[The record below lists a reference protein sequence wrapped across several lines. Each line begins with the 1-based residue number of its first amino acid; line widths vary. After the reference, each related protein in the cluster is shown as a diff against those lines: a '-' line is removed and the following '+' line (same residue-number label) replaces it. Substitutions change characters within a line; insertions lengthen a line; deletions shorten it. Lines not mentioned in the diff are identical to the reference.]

1 MSIGENI
8 RTRREA
14 LGMTREELAEK
25 TEISFSQLSKIERN
39 EQKNPTIQSII
50 SISTALNCSVDELIY
65 NQNSS
70 DTNYL
75 INVIKKLPEKDQE
88 TIKKITKGMNLI
100 NQAENMLTEKDAKRS

>member
-1 MSIGENI
+1 MAIGDNI

-25 TEISFSQLSKIERN
+25 TQISFSQLSKIERN

-50 SISTALNCSVDELIY
+50 AISTALNCSVDELIY
-65 NQNSS
+65 NKKST

-75 INVIKKLPEKDQE
+75 IKVINNLPLEDQEVIKK
-88 TIKKITKGMNLI
+88 ISKGMSLI
-100 NQAENMLTEKDAKRS
+100 NQAEEMLNKNQ

>member
-1 MSIGENI
+1 MAICDNI

-25 TEISFSQLSKIERN
+25 THIYHSLNYLKIERN

-50 SISTALNCSVDELIY
+50 AISTALNCSVDELIY
-65 NQNSS
+65 NKKST

-75 INVIKKLPEKDQE
+75 IKVINNLPLEDQEVIKK
-88 TIKKITKGMNLI
+88 ISKGMSLI
-100 NQAENMLTEKDAKRS
+100 NQAEEMLKKNQ

>member
-8 RTRREA
+8 RTRRES

-50 SISTALNCSVDELIY
+50 SICTALNCSVDELIY
-65 NQNSS
+65 NEKSA
-70 DTNYL
+70 DGDYL
-75 INVIKKLPEKDQE
+75 INVIKNLPTEDQE
-88 TIKKITKGMNLI
+88 IIKKITKGMNLM
-100 NQAENMLTEKDAKRS
+100 NQAENMLSEKVKK